1 MSYRKLGYFI
11 VGWVSLFLGVLG
23 IVLPLL
29 PTTPFVLL
37 SAFCF
42 SKSSKRF
49 HLWLLNHKLFGPL
62 VTDWQRHGVIQ
73 LKAKILAT
81 ISMLVMVSVS
91 LYFVNIPLLYV
102 GIILLSISCVLVFIW
117 SRPSKPKGERV
128 AKV

>member
-11 VGWVSLFLGVLG
+11 VGWISLALGVLG

-49 HLWLLNHKLFGPL
+49 HQWLLNHKLFGPL
-62 VTDWQRHGVIQ
+62 VRDWQSYGVIQ
-73 LKAKILAT
+73 LKAKVLAT
-81 ISMLVMVSVS
+81 ISMLGMVSLS
-91 LYFVNIPLLYV
+91 LYFVSIPVIYV
-102 GIILLSISCVLVFIW
+102 GAILLMIAGVLVFIW
-117 SRPSKPKGERV
+117 TRPSKPLGESV
-128 AKV
+128 D

>member
-11 VGWVSLFLGVLG
+11 VGWISLALGVLG

-49 HLWLLNHKLFGPL
+49 HSWLLNHQVFGPL
-62 VTDWQRHGVIQ
+62 VKDWQRHGVIK

-81 ISMLVMVSVS
+81 VSMLLMVSIS
-91 LYFVNIPLLYV
+91 LYFVNIPAIYV
-102 GIILLSISCVLVFIW
+102 FVILLMISGVLVFIW
-117 SRPSKPKGERV
+117 TRPSQAITVRSDEL
-128 AKV
+128 

>member
-11 VGWVSLFLGVLG
+11 VGWISLALGVLG

-49 HLWLLNHKLFGPL
+49 HSWLLNHKVFGPL
-62 VTDWQRHGVIQ
+62 VKDWQRHGVIQ

-81 ISMLVMVSVS
+81 VSMLAMVSLS
-91 LYFVNIPLLYV
+91 LYFVSIPAIYV
-102 GIILLSISCVLVFIW
+102 FVILLMISGVLVFIW
-117 SRPSKPKGERV
+117 TRPSQPVVEKSSEV
-128 AKV
+128 

>member
-11 VGWVSLFLGVLG
+11 VGWISLALGVLG

-49 HLWLLNHKLFGPL
+49 HSWLLNHQVFGPL
-62 VTDWQRHGVIQ
+62 VKDWQRHGVIK

-81 ISMLVMVSVS
+81 VSMLLMVSIS
-91 LYFVNIPLLYV
+91 LYFVNIPAIYV
-102 GIILLSISCVLVFIW
+102 FVILLMISGVLVFIW
-117 SRPSKPKGERV
+117 TRPSQAITVRSDEV
-128 AKV
+128 

>member
-11 VGWVSLFLGVLG
+11 VGWISLALGVLG

-42 SKSSKRF
+42 SKSSARF
-49 HLWLLNHKLFGPL
+49 HQWLLNHRVFGPL
-62 VTDWQRHGVIQ
+62 VKDWQRHGVIQ

-81 ISMLVMVSVS
+81 VSMVAMISVS
-91 LYFVNIPLLYV
+91 LYFVSIPAVYV
-102 GIILLSISCVLVFIW
+102 ASIVLMMSGVLVFIW
-117 SRPSKPKGERV
+117 TRPSKPLGESV
-128 AKV
+128 D

>member
-11 VGWVSLFLGVLG
+11 VGWISLALGVLG

-49 HLWLLNHKLFGPL
+49 HSWLLNHKVFGPL
-62 VTDWQRHGVIQ
+62 VKDWQRHGVIQ

-81 ISMLVMVSVS
+81 VSMLAMVSLS
-91 LYFVNIPLLYV
+91 LYFVSIPAIYV
-102 GIILLSISCVLVFIW
+102 FVILLMISGVLVFIW
-117 SRPSKPKGERV
+117 TRPSEPVVEKSSEV
-128 AKV
+128 